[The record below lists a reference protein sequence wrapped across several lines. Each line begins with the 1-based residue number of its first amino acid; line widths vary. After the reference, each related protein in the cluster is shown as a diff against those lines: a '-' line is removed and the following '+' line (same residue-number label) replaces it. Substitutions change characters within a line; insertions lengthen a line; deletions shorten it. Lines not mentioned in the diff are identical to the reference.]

1 MTHIV
6 IVDDEADTHML
17 YKLRFKK
24 IFPKLGEELKLVSFL
39 SAQECLSYLQK
50 PGTPKVD
57 VVLSDINM
65 PEMDGFSLLKQIHA
79 LNPEI
84 PVYMVS
90 AYESADFRQKA
101 LQLGASRFLSKPVDF
116 TALREML
123 LADLQI
129 PEQ

>member
-24 IFPKLGEELKLVSFL
+24 IFPNIGENLKLVSFL
-39 SAQECLSYLQK
+39 SARECLDYLQN
-50 PGTPKVD
+50 PETPKVD

-65 PEMDGFSLLKQIHA
+65 PEMDGFSLLKQIRA
-79 LNPEI
+79 LSPQL

-116 TALREML
+116 TALRQML
-123 LADLQI
+123 LTDLQI

>member
-24 IFPKLGEELKLVSFL
+24 IFPNIGENLKLVSFL
-39 SAQECLSYLQK
+39 SARECLDYLQN
-50 PGTPKVD
+50 PETPKVD

-65 PEMDGFSLLKQIHA
+65 PEMDGFSLLKQIRA
-79 LNPEI
+79 LNPQL

-116 TALREML
+116 TALRQML
-123 LADLQI
+123 LTDLQI

>member
-24 IFPKLGEELKLVSFL
+24 IFPNIGENLKLVSFL
-39 SAQECLSYLQK
+39 SAHECLDYLQN
-50 PGTPKVD
+50 PETPKVD

-65 PEMDGFSLLKQIHA
+65 PEMDGFSLLKQIRA
-79 LNPEI
+79 LSPQL

-116 TALREML
+116 TALRQML
-123 LADLQI
+123 LTDLQI